1 MRFAGTFR
9 YRSGQLVL
17 TVPKDVARV
26 IAQAKGHKI
35 GEDLHGVSVFVEVE
49 L

>member
-9 YRSGQLVL
+9 YRKGQLIL

-26 IAQAKGHKI
+26 IAQTKGHYHAS
-35 GEDLHGVSVFVEVE
+35 DLHGIAVFVEVE